1 MKAAQESVERSRQAY
16 RPATVRVLFVGES
29 PPANGTFFYFG
40 KSNLAQYT
48 HEAFERVYG
57 QTTDPQEFLEAFR
70 ERGFYLVDLC
80 QTPVNRLVKRA
91 RRAARRAG
99 VEELTGMLREL
110 RPDRI
115 VVVMKA
121 IEPAVMK
128 AVEAAGLQGTPVDVL
143 PFPAYGHQREYVEK
157 LAALLKRI
165 GRRAGEDALVARGDG
180 GSGGHGRCLGAG

>member
-48 HEAFERVYG
+48 HEAFQRVYDRNM
-57 QTTDPQEFLEAFR
+57 DPQQFLAAFC

-80 QTPVNRLVKRA
+80 QTPVNRLSKRA
-91 RRAARRAG
+91 RRAEHRAG
-99 VEELTGMLREL
+99 VEELAAMLQEL

-128 AVEAAGLQGTPVDVL
+128 AVACAGLLGIPMDVL
-143 PFPAYGHQREYVEK
+143 PFPAQGHQHEYVTG
-157 LAALLKRI
+157 LTALLRRI
-165 GRRAGEDALVARGDG
+165 
-180 GSGGHGRCLGAG
+180 S